1 MVDQGMLNK
10 ASELMTRFGAIATP
24 PNIYSQMGANNDP
37 KAKFPLQ
44 IGSTDPQDRK
54 FKLQN
59 QMVGAGNATGAV
71 RGYGQAVVGD
81 EFFGWAQRK
90 QDQAMLF
97 DFYDY
102 MLSNADLTK
111 PESAQWWFNKFPWMK
126 DLRLREV
133 EREAEVQKRLAKIS
147 ICGPE
152 SEEDF
157 MVLFMKDQ
165 GMLTP
170 SEKPLYR
177 INELDAAGF
186 NATKDFTRGAF
197 NPFSV
202 KRPLPGNMADVRKNW
217 ADPLGGAPPGTPIP
231 SPFAGTVQN
240 PPFNL
245 PNTLGIIPGAP

>member
-1 MVDQGMLNK
+1 MLNK

-24 PNIYSQMGANNDP
+24 PNIYSQLGAAGDT
-37 KAKFPLQ
+37 KSKFPLQ

-59 QMVGAGNATGAV
+59 QMVGTSDSGAV
-71 RGYGQAVVGD
+71 KGYGQAVVGD

-186 NATKDFTRGAF
+186 NANKNFTRGAF

-202 KRPLPGNMADVRKNW
+202 KDPMPVAMADVRKQWTN
-217 ADPLGGAPPGTPIP
+217 PLGGPPTGAN
-231 SPFAGTVQN
+231 AGVA
-240 PPFNL
+240 
-245 PNTLGIIPGAP
+245 IPGAIGTPNAFNLGATLGVLP